1 MKHACNMGGWDRKIL
16 SPGHLQRDQTKP
28 QISTDPYASATI
40 CGFEK
45 IVTIVCVRVMWLV
58 RLAAHLL
65 HSSKDSLHFVAMA
78 ALAQTPLACVPSAG
92 IQSNTCSYLRGV
104 KWSLDFN
111 SSVTLATTHSA
122 QQLHVSSRHSITSIT
137 SQNANEQYTLG
148 DKKGDGCHIKD
159 HSRGV
164 RRSYSL
170 MCAHFV

>member
-1 MKHACNMGGWDRKIL
+1 MLATWEAETGRSWVLVIFKETRPNPKYLLTLM
-16 SPGHLQRDQTKP
+16 LQPLYVALK
-28 QISTDPYASATI
+28 
-40 CGFEK
+40 K

-137 SQNANEQYTLG
+137 SQNANEQYILG